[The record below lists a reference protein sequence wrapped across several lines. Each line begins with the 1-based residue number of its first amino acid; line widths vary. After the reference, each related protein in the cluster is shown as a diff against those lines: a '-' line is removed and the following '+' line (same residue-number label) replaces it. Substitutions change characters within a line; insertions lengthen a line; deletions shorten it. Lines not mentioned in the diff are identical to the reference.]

1 MKRFAVL
8 LLSVG
13 FVAAVAAAARYEDEK
28 KDKDKDKD
36 KGKAPPAANAELE
49 KLSGTFAV
57 TTFEENGK
65 KFEGADLKKMK
76 VVQKGAAWKFWYGD
90 EITEG
95 EDKVFPD
102 KKPKEIDSTYTNGLN
117 KGKTVKG
124 IYEIDGDTIKYCWAA
139 PTKDR
144 PKAFGSKPDSGHT
157 LMILKRVKEVPK
169 KEEKKDDKK
178 EEKKEEKKKDDK
190 KDEKKK
196 DEAKKEDK
204 KQEKKKE

>member
-8 LLSVG
+8 LLSIG
-13 FVAAVAAAARYEDEK
+13 FVATLAAARYDDQK
-28 KDKDKDKD
+28 KDKEKPAQKKE
-36 KGKAPPAANAELE
+36 KGDPDLD
-49 KLSGTFAV
+49 KLSGTFLV

-65 KFEGADLKKMK
+65 KFEGDDLKKMK
-76 VVQKGAAWKFWYGD
+76 VVQKGAAWKFWYGE

-124 IYEIDGDTIKYCWAA
+124 IYEIDGETVKYCWAA

-144 PKAFGSKPDSGHT
+144 PKAFASKEGSGHT
-157 LMILKRVKEVPK
+157 LMILKRTKDEPK
-169 KEEKKDDKK
+169 KEEKKKEEKKK
-178 EEKKEEKKKDDK
+178 EEKKEEKKK
-190 KDEKKK
+190 E
-196 DEAKKEDK
+196 EKKEDK
-204 KQEKKKE
+204 KKEEAKKEEKKEEKKKE